1 MCCSCHQVCTTS
13 HVIFNLVYISIGT
26 IQLVAGVFFFV
37 SLPPLF
43 RIGSNLWT
51 GGWNVLF
58 GVSGAVVTCVG
69 TLSPSKQHI
78 LHYFTLSILCVNV
91 VNLVILEIGEFR
103 LFLPDTLR
111 GENLSH
117 ETRFLLSCARMSSS
131 MSTIVA
137 IVCSF
142 IDAQLTFCS
151 IECTQRSN
159 RQKKPEHEVISDAD
173 YILPRVKTT
182 NSGSSGGAPL
192 RPTEPGTNTKL
203 HPAAHYT
210 QSWVF
215 DASHNPGDQPKTITL
230 KRKRHNRSA
239 TDGAIKSP
247 QPMVKSPNVLHP
259 TSPMP
264 GSAATPVVIVE
275 DAGNT
280 DRQLHFMTSF
290 SRTPSPVMPHDESGS
305 DSEMSSIQDFKDIRS
320 QPVHDHLEKLTE
332 PAIYRKRLD
341 SARSSSSVTN
351 RTSPPRSVSPRLATS
366 EQPQYASLVME
377 LEKTFARKRSVTEQ
391 EAPVLPDL
399 QHRKSDAEFSKEL
412 EAALK
417 SIESLESPQSVEM
430 RSPPVT
436 SPMGPPVG
444 PSSIQFETTTNSST
458 TTSSNAPM
466 IPKDHD
472 SVEVR
477 PWNAK
482 VPDARGK
489 PPPARSK
496 SFVIRQDNGKTIINV
511 KQPFSLENSP
521 VPVHKAMGQP
531 SFPENNVSVHRSI
544 VQIVEDQVPPSHTHH
559 RTQLKS
565 KNSFK
570 CSGVNYSSLPLPMG
584 PRPLRSNRERKLE
597 DSIKKKR
604 VGNKSVGFRLENMP
618 NNVRRAIS
626 FNTSNSQESDLD
638 KLDDTNNSIGTN
650 FRHRSTST
658 NEGTV
663 SSQKQN
669 LNRRS
674 SNVVDYGSRYRT
686 VDSSYG
692 TLHGDS
698 LSSEHLS
705 QDSTI
710 FNDTLI
716 NGSYSTNT
724 KTNVPAHSKSNG
736 VTNGHI
742 VPVQSFKRKLNFS
755 DVSNQPS
762 ESDDVDSDML
772 QVCFSEEESST
783 NETSYVIEN
792 NKNQNLELPHN
803 QNLSSNFDN
812 CSKVSNG
819 LNCDKY
825 GEAGGPGKIQEC
837 NNNLVQLPPTSKPSQ
852 PTKLQS
858 RWSIKSLLRRK
869 PSHPISLPPELEA
882 AFLKSESL
890 IFLTEEELIARY
902 DSHKQTL
909 RDIEQRTL
917 QNMKASKK
925 YQSSPDSD
933 C

>member
-1 MCCSCHQVCTTS
+1 
-13 HVIFNLVYISIGT
+13 
-26 IQLVAGVFFFV
+26 
-37 SLPPLF
+37 
-43 RIGSNLWT
+43 
-51 GGWNVLF
+51 
-58 GVSGAVVTCVG
+58 
-69 TLSPSKQHI
+69 
-78 LHYFTLSILCVNV
+78 
-91 VNLVILEIGEFR
+91 
-103 LFLPDTLR
+103 
-111 GENLSH
+111 
-117 ETRFLLSCARMSSS
+117 
-131 MSTIVA
+131 
-137 IVCSF
+137 
-142 IDAQLTFCS
+142 
-151 IECTQRSN
+151 
-159 RQKKPEHEVISDAD
+159 
-173 YILPRVKTT
+173 
-182 NSGSSGGAPL
+182 
-192 RPTEPGTNTKL
+192 
-203 HPAAHYT
+203 
-210 QSWVF
+210 
-215 DASHNPGDQPKTITL
+215 
-230 KRKRHNRSA
+230 
-239 TDGAIKSP
+239 
-247 QPMVKSPNVLHP
+247 MVKSPNALHP
-259 TSPMP
+259 TSPLP
-264 GSAATPVVIVE
+264 GSTATPVVIVE
-275 DAGNT
+275 DAGNS

-332 PAIYRKRLD
+332 PGIYRKRLD

-351 RTSPPRSVSPRLATS
+351 RASPPRSVSPRLVTS

-391 EAPVLPDL
+391 EAPVIPDL

-430 RSPPVT
+430 KSPPVT
-436 SPMGPPVG
+436 SPLGPPVG
-444 PSSIQFETTTNSST
+444 PSSIQFETATSS
-458 TTSSNAPM
+458 TTSSNAPT

-472 SVEVR
+472 SVEVK

-482 VPDARGK
+482 VPDPRGK

-511 KQPFSLENSP
+511 KQPSSLENSP
-521 VPVHKAMGQP
+521 VPVHKSAVQP
-531 SFPENNVSVHRSI
+531 SSFLEKCSIPVHRSI
-544 VQIVEDQVPPSHTHH
+544 VQIVEDQVPPSHSHH

-584 PRPLRSNRERKLE
+584 PRPLRSNREKKLE

-604 VGNKSVGFRLENMP
+604 IGNKTVGFRLENMP

-626 FNTSNSQESDLD
+626 FNASNSQESDLD
-638 KLDDTNNSIGTN
+638 KLDDRDDSIITD
-650 FRHRSTST
+650 FRNRSTSADQ
-658 NEGTV
+658 GTL

-669 LNRRS
+669 LNRRN

-692 TLHGDS
+692 TLH
-698 LSSEHLS
+698 
-705 QDSTI
+705 QDSISPELSTT

-724 KTNVPAHSKSNG
+724 RSNTKNNVLAHFKSNG
-736 VTNGHI
+736 VTNGNI
-742 VPVQSFKRKLNFS
+742 ADPSFNRKLNFS
-755 DVSNQPS
+755 DISNQPS
-762 ESDDVDSDML
+762 ESDVESEML
-772 QVCFSEEESST
+772 QVCFSEEDSST

-803 QNLSSNFDN
+803 QNFSSNTN
-812 CSKVSNG
+812 NSKLNGSNG
-819 LNCDKY
+819 IHS
-825 GEAGGPGKIQEC
+825 EAGGDGKVQEC
-837 NNNLVQLPPTSKPSQ
+837 NNNFVQIPPTSKQSL

-909 RDIEQRTL
+909 RVRLFHTTSSNVVTECCGCLAGSFLGLTL
-917 QNMKASKK
+917 
-925 YQSSPDSD
+925 DFHW
-933 C
+933 